1 MKTPTT
7 NPDSR
12 PNLFLKYAAPLL
24 VVVLLAYAA
33 FLVSQSWRAAK
44 SEQERQMATIAALT
58 GNAVDLYFTQL
69 KVGMMNLGAD
79 LSGALGKPDLDRAS
93 ALLNRF
99 QGQHTEL
106 LNVMLIRADGQILL
120 TGANTSRRGLPTLA
134 GDAAF
139 KKFMDELQRSPHFA
153 VGQPVLGTID
163 KRWVVAARYAF
174 ADRSGKLAYVISA
187 NLPLDL
193 LRSYW
198 VDSITPGVSALG
210 LMRNDG
216 YLVSLYPESDV
227 ASQDVLFGNP
237 LERAMAAQPRADKQ
251 TRQAQ
256 IETRNAQTGKA
267 SLMVL
272 HRLQNHPLTLFVEMP
287 VIEVKTAWWRD
298 MHAPYFLMALV
309 LACTF
314 AFYGL
319 KSQRRVWSEEKRRKM
334 LQRNYEHALRDRSP
348 NEIFMFDTDT
358 LQISYANDAAQEA
371 LGYTL
376 AQLQQKTL
384 LALHPE
390 SGIESFSEKI
400 EPLRRGEQES
410 VSYQTVQ
417 ERADGS
423 RYPVEVTLQLIK
435 AEDGVERF
443 MALVQDIT
451 ALKLAEENLRKFNAP
466 EDRRKSR

>member
-1 MKTPTT
+1 MPATSTEP
-7 NPDSR
+7 R
-12 PNLFLKYAAPLL
+12 PNRFLKYAAPLL

-33 FLVSQSWRAAK
+33 FLVAQSWRAAK
-44 SEQERQMATIAALT
+44 SEQARQMTTIAALT

-69 KVGMMNLGAD
+69 KIGMMNLGAD
-79 LSGALGKPDLDRAS
+79 ISVSNSKPDLERAS

-106 LNVMLIRADGQILL
+106 RNVMLIRADGQILL

-139 KKFMDELQRSPHFA
+139 KKFMDELQPSPHFA

-193 LRSYW
+193 LQRYW

-237 LERAMAAQPRADKQ
+237 LARAMAAQPRADKQ

-272 HRLQNHPLTLFVEMP
+272 HRLPNHPLTLFVEMP
-287 VIEVKTAWWRD
+287 VTEIRTAWWRD
-298 MHAPYFLMALV
+298 MHAPYFLMALL

-319 KSQRRVWSEEKRRKM
+319 KSQRRAWSVEKRRKV

-348 NEIFMFDTDT
+348 NEVFMFDTDT
-358 LQISYANDAAQEA
+358 LQIISANRHALEA

-376 AQLQQKTL
+376 AQLQQMTL

-390 SGIESFSEKI
+390 SGIESFAEKI

-410 VSYQTVQ
+410 IIYQTEQ
-417 ERADGS
+417 ARADGS

-451 ALKLAEENLRKFNAP
+451 ALKQAEENLRKFNAP
-466 EDRRKSR
+466 VERRSSR

>member
-1 MKTPTT
+1 MPTT
-7 NPDSR
+7 STDPR
-12 PNLFLKYAAPLL
+12 PNRFLKYAAPLL

-44 SEQERQMATIAALT
+44 SEQARQMATIAALT

-69 KVGMMNLGAD
+69 KIGMMNLGAD
-79 LSGALGKPDLDRAS
+79 LSASNGKPDLDRAF

-106 LNVMLIRADGQILL
+106 RNVMLIRADGQVLL

-134 GDAAF
+134 GDPAF
-139 KKFMDELQRSPHFA
+139 NKFMQELQPSPHFA
-153 VGQPVLGTID
+153 VGQPVMGTID

-187 NLPLDL
+187 NLPLDML
-193 LRSYW
+193 QRYW
-198 VDSITPGVSALG
+198 VDSITPGITALG
-210 LMRNDG
+210 LLRDDG
-216 YLVSLYPESDV
+216 YLVSLYPEPDE
-227 ASQDVLFGNP
+227 ASQDVLFGKP
-237 LERAMAAQPRADKQ
+237 GAGAMAALPRVDKQ
-251 TRQAQ
+251 TMQAQ
-256 IETRNAQTGKA
+256 IEINNEHTGKP

-272 HRLQNHPLTLFVEMP
+272 RRLQNLPLTLFVEMP
-287 VIEVKTAWWRD
+287 VTEIKTAWWRD

-319 KSQRRVWSEEKRRKM
+319 KSQRRAWSVEKRRKV

-358 LQISYANDAAQEA
+358 LQITSANDHALED

-376 AQLQQKTL
+376 EQLQQKTL
-384 LALHPE
+384 LSLHPE
-390 SGIESFSEKI
+390 SGIESFAEKI
-400 EPLRRGEQES
+400 EPLRRGKQES
-410 VSYQTVQ
+410 ITYQTVQ
-417 ERADGS
+417 ARADGS
-423 RYPVEVTLQLIK
+423 SYPVEVILQLIK
-435 AEDGVERF
+435 GDDGVERF
-443 MALVQDIT
+443 LALVQDIS
-451 ALKLAEENLRKFNAP
+451 ALKLAEENLRNFNAP
-466 EDRRKSR
+466 VERRGGR

>member
-1 MKTPTT
+1 
-7 NPDSR
+7 
-12 PNLFLKYAAPLL
+12 LL

-44 SEQERQMATIAALT
+44 SEQARQMATIAALT

-69 KVGMMNLGAD
+69 KIGMMNLGAD
-79 LSGALGKPDLDRAS
+79 LSASKSKLDLDHAS

-106 LNVMLIRADGQILL
+106 RNVMLIRADGQILL

-134 GDAAF
+134 GDPAF
-139 KKFMDELQRSPHFA
+139 KKFMDELQPSPHFA

-163 KRWVVAARYAF
+163 KRWVVVAARYAF

-193 LRSYW
+193 LQRYW
-198 VDSITPGVSALG
+198 VDSITPKITALG
-210 LMRNDG
+210 LLRDDG
-216 YLVSLYPESDV
+216 YLVSLYPEPDAV
-227 ASQDVLFGNP
+227 SQDALFGKP
-237 LERAMAAQPRADKQ
+237 ADGEMAAQPRADKLPVQ
-251 TRQAQ
+251 QQ
-256 IETRNAQTGKA
+256 IEISNDHTGKT

-272 HRLQNHPLTLFVEMP
+272 HRLQNYPLTLFVEMP
-287 VIEVKTAWWRD
+287 EDEVRTAWWRD
-298 MHAPYFLMALV
+298 MHAPYFLMALL

-314 AFYGL
+314 AFYGM
-319 KSQRRVWSEEKRRKM
+319 KSQRRAWSVEKRRKV
-334 LQRNYEHALRDRSP
+334 LQRNYEHALRERSP

-400 EPLRRGEQES
+400 EPLRHGAQES

-423 RYPVEVTLQLIK
+423 RYPVEVRLQLIQ
-435 AEDGVERF
+435 AENGVERF

-451 ALKLAEENLRKFNAP
+451 ALKLAEENLRNFNAP
-466 EDRRKSR
+466 VERRKSR